1 MFQSGSSLLAK
12 NGIGPVLVFISLS
25 RRYGRRCHEEGQ
37 IQRSACRFCVV
48 DTRSTW
54 GVGNGD
60 KEREWE
66 GAMTP
71 EEREG
76 EASYRRLTG
85 RKGREL
91 GFGCTREPF
100 SASFWSRVET
110 GGTTVEVKRQHQ
122 KWRMTSSSGRV
133 QNSVVQ
139 GGGRSS
145 GGSPSKSYGWKGG
158 RFWPRKRSFSASI
171 PQVLRFYL

>member
-1 MFQSGSSLLAK
+1 MKKVRYKGQGVDFVLWTQCRLGAWGTGTRRE
-12 NGIGPVLVFISLS
+12 NGRL
-25 RRYGRRCHEEGQ
+25 R
-37 IQRSACRFCVV
+37 
-48 DTRSTW
+48 
-54 GVGNGD
+54 
-60 KEREWE
+60 
-66 GAMTP
+66 TP

-91 GFGCTREPF
+91 GLAAQGCHFRRRFGRE
-100 SASFWSRVET
+100 WKMGEQH
-110 GGTTVEVKRQHQ
+110 VEVKRQHQ
-122 KWRMTSSSGRV
+122 KWRMTNSSGRV

-171 PQVLRFYL
+171 PQVLRF